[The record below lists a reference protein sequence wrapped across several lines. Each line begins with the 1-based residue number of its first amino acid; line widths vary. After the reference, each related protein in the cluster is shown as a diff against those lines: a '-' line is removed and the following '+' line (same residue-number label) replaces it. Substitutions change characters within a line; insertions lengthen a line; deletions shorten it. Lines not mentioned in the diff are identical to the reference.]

1 MGRDKALLPVAGSTL
16 LEYVAAQVREAAG
29 SVTVIGPPERYA
41 NLGIAAIP
49 DVIPG
54 CGPLGGILTALT
66 VSRAEWNLIVAC
78 DLPCV
83 TAPRLRSLLEAA
95 EQTGA
100 DCVAP
105 VHASGLLEPLC
116 AVWRRTCAPAV
127 SRAITQGQRQ
137 VAAALAGLSVAPY
150 TVSEPGWLFN
160 LNTPEDWA
168 ALQPALTPHE

>member
-16 LEYVAAQVREAAG
+16 LEYVATQVREAAG

-41 NLGIAAIP
+41 SLGIAVIP
-49 DVIPG
+49 DVIPA

-78 DLPCV
+78 DMPCV
-83 TAPRLRSLLEAA
+83 TALRLRSLLEAA
-95 EQTGA
+95 EQAGA

-116 AVWRRTCAPAV
+116 AVWRRTCLPAV
-127 SRAITQGQRQ
+127 SEAIRQGQRQ
-137 VAAALAGLSVAPY
+137 VATVLASLSVASY
-150 TVSEPGWLFN
+150 AVSDSGWLFN
-160 LNTPEDWA
+160 LNRPEDWA